1 MLYVK
6 IMDENIKLR
15 MIRNRAKA
23 LYHNCHSSA
32 CFAFS
37 DADKIDDDMS
47 IEAVA
52 LRRQGQAYEAV
63 AGWLKGL
70 IDII

>member
-1 MLYVK
+1 
-6 IMDENIKLR
+6 MDENIKLR

-32 CFAFS
+32 CFKYS
-37 DADKIDDDMS
+37 DADSEPDEK
-47 IEAVA
+47 EQHA
-52 LRRQGQAYEAV
+52 LRREAQAYEAV
-63 AGWLKGL
+63 SGWIKGL

>member
-1 MLYVK
+1 
-6 IMDENIKLR
+6 MDENIKLR

-23 LYHNCHSSA
+23 LYHDCLSSA
-32 CFAFS
+32 CFAYS
-37 DADKIDDDMS
+37 DADKIDDED

-52 LRRQGQAYEAV
+52 LRRQGQAYEVV
-63 AGWLKGL
+63 AGWIKGL

>member
-1 MLYVK
+1 
-6 IMDENIKLR
+6 MDEKVKLR
-15 MIRNRAKA
+15 MIRNRVKA

-32 CFAFS
+32 CFALA
-37 DADKIDDDMS
+37 DADS
-47 IEAVA
+47 LNNETEAMICKNKA
-52 LRRQGQAYEAV
+52 EAYETL

>member
-1 MLYVK
+1 
-6 IMDENIKLR
+6 MDDNIKFR

-23 LYHNCHSSA
+23 LYHNCHSAA
-32 CFAFS
+32 CFKYA
-37 DADKIDDDMS
+37 DADASDDENES
-47 IEAVA
+47 VA
-52 LRRQGQAYEAV
+52 LRREAQSYEVV

>member
-1 MLYVK
+1 ME
-6 IMDENIKLR
+6 ENIRLR

-32 CFAFS
+32 CFAYS
-37 DADKIDDDMS
+37 DADKIDNDNDLDV
-47 IEAVA
+47 EKVA
-52 LRRQGQAYEAV
+52 LLRQAQTYETV
-63 AGWLKGL
+63 ALWIKGL